1 MATEETIKVE
11 PSAMQTSLNH
21 NLATMTAL
29 ETLRT
34 LSNASLRD
42 FPTNR
47 ERSEAVEACQALLT
61 KLEDPF
67 RRVWKAVIDYP
78 ALVAALKFCLDI
90 DLFRVWKEAGNG
102 DQSCHDLARMV
113 AYDQV
118 RILGKFV
125 SHFASN
131 A

>member
-1 MATEETIKVE
+1 
-11 PSAMQTSLNH
+11 MQTSLNH
-21 NLATMTAL
+21 HFTAMTAI
-29 ETLRT
+29 ETLRA

-47 ERSEAVEACQALLT
+47 ERSEAVEVCQALLT

-90 DLFRVWKEAGNG
+90 GLFRVWKEAGNG
-102 DQSCHDLARMV
+102 DESCHDLARMV

-118 RILGKFV
+118 RILGKLL
-125 SHFASN
+125 
-131 A
+131 